1 MSYYDGEGL
10 FNPAYHDSETLEID
24 RSPSRKSNHHNHYDW
39 NPEPA
44 AMLPLH
50 VGGGDW
56 LRGQGSWRSPDSI
69 PMVPLSSQYGDR
81 AWQLNHEPGNG
92 QIRMNL
98 PMDSSTFRHEE
109 QPPGTLRMS
118 VTSMRRRGTLKTG
131 LLPGGNVA
139 LEKIGLT
146 EEDVRD
152 EIMSEEQDLVKELV
166 ALSTRE
172 CIQAIRDLPMCM
184 EDKKNIRNQV
194 LASKSS
200 KKGFLLT
207 CSADCSEQISLSL
220 RRCGVG
226 LSSARQAVQLWQGTM
241 KEIGGRFGTSVLS
254 YFSFLKW
261 LLMFNTISFLVNFG
275 FITIPQLVQT
285 SGRSPDVRFTGLEL
299 ITGAG
304 YFNQTVMY
312 YGGYINGT
320 KDNDF
325 EYNMQLAYFFTIAAY
340 LVLCGVSLIYSM
352 AKSFRRNFVLS
363 DLSSGS
369 AWRLLCSWDF
379 SMVNERAVRQR
390 KNNLRV
396 QLKESLSEV
405 MQTDFL
411 AVSEKM
417 KQFGIHLCTWVVSAG
432 LAASSCAAIYYLC
445 QYNLQQIKVS
455 QNPGNLKEEAS
466 TLLLPFVVSLFNLV
480 IPLLYSLLSKVENYS
495 NPRFQI
501 YVIILR
507 NVFLKM
513 SILGI
518 LCYHWVNNVT
528 TNIPMCWESYVG
540 QDLYRLVIVDFFFS
554 IFGSFFGEFL
564 RRIVGTRCMPSIG
577 IPEFDIAKN
586 VLDLIYAQTLTWIGI
601 YFSPLLPLIQMIKL
615 FLLFYLKKVSLNR
628 NCQPPRRSGR
638 AAQMQTIYI
647 ALLFFPSFVGAL
659 SLVAYTVWCL
669 TPSDSCGPFQGLN
682 TTFEA
687 VSLWMEDTAI
697 ISQFSWAVW
706 IYSHMIKS
714 ELFFF
719 LLALI
724 LLVLIYFFWQITQGR
739 KMLIILLKEQIINEG
754 KDKAFLLEKLR
765 TFQNI
770 SLVPHHAENVHEP
783 QYFERTYQTASDY
796 TEGYQRGACPE
807 EDTPPFASS
816 ALIQAMLARQQA
828 EEEDD
833 EY

>member
-1 MSYYDGEGL
+1 MSYFDGEGL

-24 RSPSRKSNHHNHYDW
+24 RSPSRKDNHHTHYDW

-69 PMVPLSSQYGDR
+69 PMVPLSSQYGNR
-81 AWQLNHEPGNG
+81 AWQLNHEPDNS
-92 QIRMNL
+92 QIRINL
-98 PMDSSTFRHEE
+98 PKDSSTFRHEE
-109 QPPGTLRMS
+109 QPPGTLRMG

-166 ALSTRE
+166 TMSTRE

-226 LSSARQAVQLWQGTM
+226 LSSARQAVRLWQGTM

-320 KDNDF
+320 KDSDF
-325 EYNMQLAYFFTIAAY
+325 KYNMQLAYFFTIAAY

-352 AKSFRRNFVLS
+352 ARSFRRNFVLS

-396 QLKESLSEV
+396 QLKESLSEM
-405 MQTDFL
+405 MQTNFL
-411 AVSEKM
+411 PVSERM
-417 KQFGIHLCTWVVSAG
+417 KQLGIHLCTWVVSAG
-432 LAASSCAAIYYLC
+432 LAAGSCAAIYYLC

-513 SILGI
+513 SILSI
-518 LCYHWVNNVT
+518 LCFHWVNNVT
-528 TNIPMCWESYVG
+528 TNVPMCWESYVG

-564 RRIVGTRCMPSIG
+564 RR
-577 IPEFDIAKN
+577 
-586 VLDLIYAQTLTWIGI
+586 IGI

-697 ISQFSWAVW
+697 ISEFSWAVW

-724 LLVLIYFFWQITQGR
+724 FLVLIYFFWQITQGR

-765 TFQNI
+765 TFQNL
-770 SLVPHHAENVHEP
+770 SLVPYHAENVHGP
-783 QYFERTYQTASDY
+783 QYFERTYQTESDY
-796 TEGYQRGACPE
+796 SEGYQRGACPE

-816 ALIQAMLARQQA
+816 ALMQAMMARRQA
-828 EEEDD
+828 EEEDE

>member
-1 MSYYDGEGL
+1 
-10 FNPAYHDSETLEID
+10 
-24 RSPSRKSNHHNHYDW
+24 
-39 NPEPA
+39 
-44 AMLPLH
+44 
-50 VGGGDW
+50 
-56 LRGQGSWRSPDSI
+56 
-69 PMVPLSSQYGDR
+69 
-81 AWQLNHEPGNG
+81 
-92 QIRMNL
+92 
-98 PMDSSTFRHEE
+98 
-109 QPPGTLRMS
+109 
-118 VTSMRRRGTLKTG
+118 MRRRGTLKTG

>member
-1 MSYYDGEGL
+1 
-10 FNPAYHDSETLEID
+10 
-24 RSPSRKSNHHNHYDW
+24 
-39 NPEPA
+39 
-44 AMLPLH
+44 MLPLH

-69 PMVPLSSQYGDR
+69 PMVPLSSQYGNR
-81 AWQLNHEPGNG
+81 AWQLNHEPDNS
-92 QIRMNL
+92 QIRINL
-98 PMDSSTFRHEE
+98 PKDSSTFRHEE
-109 QPPGTLRMS
+109 QPPGTLRMG

-166 ALSTRE
+166 TMSTRE

-226 LSSARQAVQLWQGTM
+226 LSSARQAVRLWQGTM

-320 KDNDF
+320 KDSDF
-325 EYNMQLAYFFTIAAY
+325 KYNMQLAYFFTIAAY

-352 AKSFRRNFVLS
+352 ARSFRRNFVLS

-396 QLKESLSEV
+396 QLKESLSEM
-405 MQTDFL
+405 MQTNFL
-411 AVSEKM
+411 PVSERM
-417 KQFGIHLCTWVVSAG
+417 KQLGIHLCTWVVSAG
-432 LAASSCAAIYYLC
+432 LAAGSCAAIYYLC

-513 SILGI
+513 SILSI
-518 LCYHWVNNVT
+518 LCFHWVNNVT
-528 TNIPMCWESYVG
+528 TNVPMCWESYVG
-540 QDLYRLVIVDFFFS
+540 QDLYRLVIVNFFFS

-564 RRIVGTRCMPSIG
+564 RR
-577 IPEFDIAKN
+577 
-586 VLDLIYAQTLTWIGI
+586 IGI

-697 ISQFSWAVW
+697 ISEFSWAVW

-724 LLVLIYFFWQITQGR
+724 FLVLIYFFWQITQGR

-765 TFQNI
+765 TFQNL
-770 SLVPHHAENVHEP
+770 SLVPYHAENVHGP
-783 QYFERTYQTASDY
+783 QYFERTYQTESDY
-796 TEGYQRGACPE
+796 SEGYQRGACPE

-816 ALIQAMLARQQA
+816 ALMQAMMARRQA
-828 EEEDD
+828 EEEDE